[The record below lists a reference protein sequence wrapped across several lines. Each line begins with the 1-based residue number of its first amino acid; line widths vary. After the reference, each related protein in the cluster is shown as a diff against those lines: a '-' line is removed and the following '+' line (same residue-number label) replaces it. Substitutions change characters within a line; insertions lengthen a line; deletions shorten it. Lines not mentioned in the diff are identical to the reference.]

1 MRARTDLW
9 EPGASN
15 RLGPPG
21 LSPSSA
27 WARHFSRLTSKSRT
41 LPRNACNSTFA
52 TPLFA
57 FHLSRLASKE
67 FTSTR
72 GRVSN
77 SRYTLSPNPVSI
89 SNLPVRSCAINHSPK
104 SNLHMSQ
111 IKRSTPTFLL
121 PTIVLQNCWIS
132 TRSLNGVGV
141 SDRGWPYLVCRSL
154 RPAAVPISAI
164 QISRHDIANDQI
176 PKTGAAPS
184 TRPQYSQPVLAA
196 KARAIARSNGL
207 KG

>member
-1 MRARTDLW
+1 MLTGNGRGFDYRRGDFFCSASRA
-9 EPGASN
+9 AS
-15 RLGPPG
+15 RSSSCLFCAFADSSCCARSCRK

-52 TPLFA
+52 TQLFA

-121 PTIVLQNCWIS
+121 PRFTLCGPPRI
-132 TRSLNGVGV
+132 
-141 SDRGWPYLVCRSL
+141 
-154 RPAAVPISAI
+154 
-164 QISRHDIANDQI
+164 
-176 PKTGAAPS
+176 
-184 TRPQYSQPVLAA
+184 
-196 KARAIARSNGL
+196 
-207 KG
+207 